1 VISSQGF
8 ALKPW
13 EIIGSNSEGAATW
26 PRASSDPAGRPLLG
40 LSGFVIPHALHCPLE
55 GFGIHLYQIHHEIL
69 FRGMITEEVLPTIE
83 GWREI
88 LVAGLFA
95 LQLPNPARLSDNHIP
110 RWRSNG
116 KSPASL

>member
-1 VISSQGF
+1 VASRFIRSSWPPF
-8 ALKPW
+8 AWVVGLC
-13 EIIGSNSEGAATW
+13 
-26 PRASSDPAGRPLLG
+26 DPARP
-40 LSGFVIPHALHCPLE
+40 PLPV
-55 GFGIHLYQIHHEIL
+55 GGIWHSPISATSRDS